1 MRGCERQTSSSPA
14 SSNKHQELKV
24 LGGVPVA
31 SEDECLCGREWNSA
45 EATLL
50 QLETMTEDRGEICLA
65 THPNFQLHIE
75 PAVQRTFFQMP
86 WISLKRNDKHKG
98 PDLSGD
104 LSQK

>member
-14 SSNKHQELKV
+14 SNNKPQELKV

-50 QLETMTEDRGEICLA
+50 ELRTTTEDNTEIWLA
-65 THPNFQLHIE
+65 AHLDLQLHIQ
-75 PAVQRTFFQMP
+75 PAVLRTIFQMP
-86 WISLKRNDKHKG
+86 RVNWKRSDEPKG
-98 PDLSGD
+98 PGD
-104 LSQK
+104 DVSHE